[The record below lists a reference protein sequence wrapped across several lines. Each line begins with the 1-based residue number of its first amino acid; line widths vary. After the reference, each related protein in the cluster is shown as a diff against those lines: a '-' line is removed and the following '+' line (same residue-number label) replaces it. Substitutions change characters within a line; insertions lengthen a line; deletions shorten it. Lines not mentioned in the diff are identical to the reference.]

1 MNIAYSTLVSV
12 LYNEFC
18 IACDSRK
25 GWVECPECADVFCVT
40 CADWCPTCYAGIDF
54 SA

>member
-40 CADWCPTCYAGIDF
+40 CNDWCPECCSGIDF